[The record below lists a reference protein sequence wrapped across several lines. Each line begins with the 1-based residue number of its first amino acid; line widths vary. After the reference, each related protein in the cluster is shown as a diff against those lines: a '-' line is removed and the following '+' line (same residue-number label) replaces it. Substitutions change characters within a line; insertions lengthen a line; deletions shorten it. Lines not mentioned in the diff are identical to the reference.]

1 MSLYNM
7 LCGYNQIAGPLMFM
21 IGLKPPDAGRFRD
34 CYLSKDGTKILVY
47 TRNGG
52 GNRPDHM
59 PDFSKHPQFV
69 RDYDD
74 DFDNTFATIEFNVP
88 KEYEEM
94 CKNMAATSDTRT
106 GAERMNRVLEELKSG
121 EDTPSNKR
129 VMEIGKQICDKI
141 TSGESG
147 DVSTEDGSIIIQQ
160 IKPNEPYKS

>member
-7 LCGYNQIAGPLMFM
+7 MCGYNGAAGTLMTM
-21 IGLKPPDAGRFRD
+21 IGLKPSDTGRFRD

-74 DFDNTFATIEFNVP
+74 DFDNTFATIEFQVP
-88 KEYEEM
+88 KDYEEM
-94 CKNMAATSDTRT
+94 CKNLAATSDTRT
-106 GAERMNRVLEELKSG
+106 GAERMNQVLEELKSG
-121 EDTPSNKR
+121 ADTPSNKR
-129 VMEIGKQICDKI
+129 VMDIGKRVCDQILR
-141 TSGESG
+141 GESG
-147 DVSTEDGSIIIQQ
+147 DVSTPDGSIVIHQ
-160 IKPNEPYKS
+160 IKPNEPNKP